1 MWKMWHQKTLMSKQ
15 LSNGIF
21 TSNKYNITH
30 YVIRTVSG
38 CSDAMLQCT
47 SQYTHFTI
55 TCQSTS
61 VSSQSFLLSL
71 SHTQSHTHTHSLFGT
86 NYPPMG
92 CAAFIGLYQVW
103 VKLEKSQVKRKN
115 GTCTAM
121 NISLGTTDK
130 VLTIRTKST
139 VREGNR
145 SVYGPSIQLIS
156 WWNIAVS

>member
-1 MWKMWHQKTLMSKQ
+1 
-15 LSNGIF
+15 
-21 TSNKYNITH
+21 
-30 YVIRTVSG
+30 
-38 CSDAMLQCT
+38 
-47 SQYTHFTI
+47 
-55 TCQSTS
+55 
-61 VSSQSFLLSL
+61 
-71 SHTQSHTHTHSLFGT
+71 
-86 NYPPMG
+86 MG